1 MAYRDINHLNE
12 GQPPPRYTPD
22 EAQQQ
27 NIYANP
33 GYPAQQQ
40 QQQRQQPII
49 VIPVSEPSN
58 TTTIVA
64 DEHYR
69 SHRPDDPSCL
79 YISACFGFFIPF
91 IGLIMMCVYGMNVV
105 IDSNICIHLIHSTC
119 RMWLQ
124 STTSPSIGIQGIGC
138 SNNCRH
144 DTQYNCL
151 FKRSMKNINK
161 ARVRYGQIESIYLLF
176 EQTLFFSKNPF
187 NYLLTKLANNE
198 WHSASP

>member
-91 IGLIMMCVYGMNVV
+91 IGLIMMCVYGMDVV
-105 IDSNICIHLIHSTC
+105 IDSNICIHLIHST
-119 RMWLQ
+119 
-124 STTSPSIGIQGIGC
+124 GC
-138 SNNCRH
+138 GSNLPPR
-144 DTQYNCL
+144 QASA
-151 FKRSMKNINK
+151 FKVLVAATIVGMILNII
-161 ARVRYGQIESIYLLF
+161 VYS
-176 EQTLFFSKNPF
+176 
-187 NYLLTKLANNE
+187 
-198 WHSASP
+198 SAA